1 MKTKDYR
8 LIEAYMLSCMWDS
21 AHDREHIYRVLYAAL
36 DIASFEEP
44 VDSDVLIAACLLHDI
59 GRREQFENP
68 ALCHAAVGAEKALA
82 FLVQNGFPPTF
93 AEKVASCI
101 ERHRF
106 RSDRPPVTPEEK
118 ILFDADKLDVTGAIG
133 LARTICYKGQAGE
146 PLYSLTEEGE
156 VSDGFNDTQ
165 PSFFQEYKRKLE
177 GLYDRFYTRRG
188 AELALQRRQAAVSF
202 YENLRREM
210 SEAYQMGGSL
220 LAERLE

>member
-8 LIEAYMLSCMWDS
+8 LIEAYMLSCMRDS

-82 FLVQNGFPPTF
+82 FLVQNGFPPAF

-188 AELALQRRQAAVSF
+188 AELALQRRQAAGSF

>member
-8 LIEAYMLSCMWDS
+8 LIEAYMLSCMRDS

-133 LARTICYKGQAGE
+133 LARTGWGTLVFLDGGGGSIRRLQRYAALFFSRIQAE
-146 PLYSLTEEGE
+146 
-156 VSDGFNDTQ
+156 
-165 PSFFQEYKRKLE
+165 
-177 GLYDRFYTRRG
+177 TRRPVRSVLYAQRGG
-188 AELALQRRQAAVSF
+188 ARVAA
-202 YENLRREM
+202 
-210 SEAYQMGGSL
+210 AAGGGFL
-220 LAERLE
+220 L

>member
-8 LIEAYMLSCMWDS
+8 LIEAYMLSCMRDS

-156 VSDGFNDTQ
+156 VSD
-165 PSFFQEYKRKLE
+165 L
-177 GLYDRFYTRRG
+177 
-188 AELALQRRQAAVSF
+188 
-202 YENLRREM
+202 
-210 SEAYQMGGSL
+210 SL
-220 LAERLE
+220 IHI